1 MSYKQM
7 TGNIISATKVE
18 PVGTSEAGAAS
29 GVWNLDDQYD
39 YKRGANWPE
48 AGVAD
53 PDTLIESN
61 FSTFLYVGSES
72 SPGAIVNGIDLANKG
87 GLVWIGQRD
96 DTRGNHFFDTERGA
110 NKHVL
115 SDTTAAEVS
124 DNNTLNS
131 FTSTG
136 FVLGGD
142 SGINANNGDFVS
154 WSFKQAPKFFDVVTY
169 TGTGSART
177 VAHSLGGTV
186 GMILIKN
193 LDQADNWAVYHRAN
207 TAAPETD
214 YLILNTKAGTVDSA
228 AWWNDTAPTTSVFT
242 VGTDHAVNADGENYV
257 AYVFAH
263 ETGDDSM
270 IQCGSYTG
278 NANATGPSI
287 ALGWEPQWVM
297 IKHATAGVDNHWYVV
312 DSMRGM
318 TIESNAVG
326 LLANANN
333 AELTNFGEVQPVAT
347 GFKIAGT
354 TGTGL
359 NANGG
364 NYVYMAIRRPD
375 MATITDATEVFAVG
389 TRGAVAT
396 ADRADGWFA
405 GFPIDLALDK
415 TMDSN
420 PNHMITWRKGHL
432 NLLARADNDSQFST
446 GETDE
451 AFDSNTHFN
460 TTNSVDTDAFG
471 YMFKRAKGF
480 FDLQMYN
487 GTGSAK
493 TEAHRLQV
501 APELMLIKNG
511 ETQQTNWAVYYGDN
525 TDYLILNTTAATAD
539 DATWWNDTSPTSS
552 VFTVGTATETNA
564 DGVLYLALL
573 FATLAGVSKVG
584 SVTHSGSSTDVA
596 CGFSAGARFV
606 LIKRT
611 DATGNWYVF
620 DTTNGIIGGND
631 PHWTLDL
638 RGTSTTNADLIDPLA
653 AGFTLTGDF
662 PDGDYIF
669 LAIA

>member
-18 PVGTSEAGAAS
+18 PVGTSEVGAAS

-48 AGVAD
+48 AGVPD

-61 FSTFLYVGSES
+61 FSTTLYTGN
-72 SPGAIVNGIDLANKG
+72 GGTQTITNGIDLAGKG
-87 GLVWIGQRD
+87 GLVWVKSRNY
-96 DTRGNHFFDTERGA
+96 TYGNA
-110 NKHVL
+110 L
-115 SDTTAAEVS
+115 SDTEHTVGNYMSS
-124 DNNTLNS
+124 DTNDPIQTGTNAIS
-131 FTSTG
+131 AFSSTG
-136 FVLGGD
+136 FSLGND
-142 SGINANNGDFVS
+142 SYLNDNNSNIVS
-154 WSFKQAPKFFDVVTY
+154 WTFKKASKFFDIVTY
-169 TGTGSART
+169 TGSGGAQNIAHNLGS
-177 VAHSLGGTV
+177 VP
-186 GMILIKN
+186 GMIIVKRTSS
-193 LDQADNWAVYHRAN
+193 ASHWGVYHRSIGGTGLMQLSGTQAVN
-207 TAAPETD
+207 T
-214 YLILNTKAGTVDSA
+214 DSSFF
-228 AWWNDTAPTTSVFT
+228 NDTDATASVFT
-242 VGTDHAVNADGENYV
+242 VGAAAYTGQNAETYV
-257 AYVFAH
+257 AYVFGH

-278 NANATGPSI
+278 NANNTGPDI
-287 ALGWEPQWVM
+287 DLGWEPQWIL
-297 IKHATAGVDNHWYVV
+297 IKRSSAAGTDWVIADM
-312 DSMRGM
+312 MRGM
-318 TIESNAVG
+318 QVGSSAFVSFANLTSSESTGVG
-326 LLANANN
+326 RI
-333 AELTNFGEVQPVAT
+333 QPTAT
-347 GFKIAGT
+347 GFSIRQT
-354 TGTGL
+354 TGSDL
-359 NANGG
+359 NTDGAT
-364 NYVYMAIRRPD
+364 YIYMAIRRPD

-396 ADRADGWFA
+396 AGRADGWFA

-432 NLLARADNDSQFST
+432 NLLARADNNSQFST

-480 FDLQMYN
+480 FDLQMYT

-511 ETQQTNWAVYYGDN
+511 ETEETNWAVYYGDN

-539 DATWWNDTSPTSS
+539 DANWWNDTSPTSS

-564 DGVLYLALL
+564 DGKLHLALL

-638 RGTSTTNADLIDPLA
+638 RGVSTTNADLIDPLA